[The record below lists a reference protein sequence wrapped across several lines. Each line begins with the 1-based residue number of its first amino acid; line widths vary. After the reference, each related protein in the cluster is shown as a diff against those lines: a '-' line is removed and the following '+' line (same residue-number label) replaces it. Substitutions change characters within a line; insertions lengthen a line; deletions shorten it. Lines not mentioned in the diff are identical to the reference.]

1 MTRILTALTIALT
14 AQAVIAQTQQQHTP
28 EIYASV
34 YSANS
39 WVEHQLEEI
48 GIYRFAADN
57 YAPELIK
64 QDPYLDASGGGA
76 MTDDF
81 YFCTVEL
88 NFGDFVDITH
98 YAFDPDTWTESLRL
112 TDGLP
117 GAVATDMTYDPQTAK
132 IYGCFNSDSGDGFV
146 FGTLNEANGQR
157 KKISDIDI
165 PWLACSIDRNGQL
178 YAIDMA
184 GNLMKVNKANGSA
197 TLLGNLGIT
206 AGIRSTG
213 AIDPR
218 TGLFYFVVSMKA
230 TFGWIVER

>member
-76 MTDDF
+76 MTDAS
-81 YFCTVEL
+81 T
-88 NFGDFVDITH
+88 
-98 YAFDPDTWTESLRL
+98 
-112 TDGLP
+112 
-117 GAVATDMTYDPQTAK
+117 
-132 IYGCFNSDSGDGFV
+132 
-146 FGTLNEANGQR
+146 
-157 KKISDIDI
+157 
-165 PWLACSIDRNGQL
+165 
-178 YAIDMA
+178 
-184 GNLMKVNKANGSA
+184 SA
-197 TLLGNLGIT
+197 L
-206 AGIRSTG
+206 
-213 AIDPR
+213 
-218 TGLFYFVVSMKA
+218 
-230 TFGWIVER
+230 